1 VGVRARFLLSLHPQT
16 ARWAKNW
23 REGLCQDKGTR
34 AFSLDFAPRRACA
47 ACAGRDDGGAV
58 VNFVWIRIAA
68 FPPSIVSARGGQ
80 CTVPAF

>member
-1 VGVRARFLLSLHPQT
+1 MGDRARLLLSLHPQT
-16 ARWAKNW
+16 ALWGKNW

-80 CTVPAF
+80 CTVPAL